1 MHLNC
6 SSIAKNGID
15 LSSYLAHLNLKFDI
29 IMLTETRQTTVGI
42 VEFYFP
48 NYDIFL
54 DNPDS
59 SKGGACVLVRKN
71 MFQNVKLV
79 LDNSTNLKNKCNC
92 AHCEIENVWVSL
104 EFNKK
109 QVLIGCIYR
118 HPKAESGISHF
129 NEYFNTALNSINDN
143 IITIIA
149 GDFNINLLNT
159 ENALVEQYTNNALQ
173 NSFIPCIT
181 IPTRVT
187 YHSASIIDHILLK
200 TPKHLIHTKVSAG
213 NLVTDISDHLPNLL
227 FIDLLVQTPKY
238 RPMVRLFT
246 PNRVNEYLNNEFNE
260 KPLITYTN
268 DINVKDNTP
277 QPTFS
282 EFNENISE
290 LLNKYFPLIKQSRKQ
305 FKDKPFITNG
315 IKESIKSRNTLYKTY
330 LNYPSEI
337 NESNWKNK
345 RNRVVDIIRKV
356 ESDYYASAL
365 KIMLTQTNSYGKL
378 LVVYLTNK
386 KQQYLDRP
394 NLSKNQRNSR
404 PTRNNKKKS
413 IALVRN
419 LLMS

>member
-1 MHLNC
+1 MFHIIANINLPFKDCSPFSISQQFLTGKNILIEKLENNNFTKDMLKYVNEISKDNYKCKYYDADNINVLVNSHHNQALKVMHLNC

-213 NLVTDISDHLPNLL
+213 NLVTDISDHIPNLL

-238 RPMVRLFT
+238 RPMVR
-246 PNRVNEYLNNEFNE
+246 V
-260 KPLITYTN
+260 
-268 DINVKDNTP
+268 
-277 QPTFS
+277 QS
-282 EFNENISE
+282 
-290 LLNKYFPLIKQSRKQ
+290 KY
-305 FKDKPFITNG
+305 
-315 IKESIKSRNTLYKTY
+315 E
-330 LNYPSEI
+330 
-337 NESNWKNK
+337 
-345 RNRVVDIIRKV
+345 
-356 ESDYYASAL
+356 
-365 KIMLTQTNSYGKL
+365 
-378 LVVYLTNK
+378 
-386 KQQYLDRP
+386 
-394 NLSKNQRNSR
+394 
-404 PTRNNKKKS
+404 
-413 IALVRN
+413 
-419 LLMS
+419 